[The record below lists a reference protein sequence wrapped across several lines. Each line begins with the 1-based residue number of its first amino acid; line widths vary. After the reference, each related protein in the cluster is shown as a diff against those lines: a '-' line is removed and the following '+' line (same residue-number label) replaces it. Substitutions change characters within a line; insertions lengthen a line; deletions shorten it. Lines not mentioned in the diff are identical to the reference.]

1 MSQRFYTNVQMV
13 GNQMLVRGYEN
24 GRTFINRENFQP
36 TLYVP
41 SKKKSKYK
49 TLSGDFVEP
58 INPGSIKDCR
68 EFIKKYENL
77 EGFEIFGQERFIY
90 QYISDMYPED
100 HVEFDM
106 KKINE

>member
-24 GRTFINRENFQP
+24 GRKFINRENFQP

-49 TLSGDFVEP
+49 TLSGDPVEP
-58 INPGSIKDCR
+58 VNPGSIKETRD
-68 EFIKKYENL
+68 FIKKYDGL
-77 EGFEIFGQERFIY
+77 DGFEIFGQEKFIY
-90 QYISDMYPED
+90 QSVIS
-100 HVEFDM
+100 
-106 KKINE
+106 KLN